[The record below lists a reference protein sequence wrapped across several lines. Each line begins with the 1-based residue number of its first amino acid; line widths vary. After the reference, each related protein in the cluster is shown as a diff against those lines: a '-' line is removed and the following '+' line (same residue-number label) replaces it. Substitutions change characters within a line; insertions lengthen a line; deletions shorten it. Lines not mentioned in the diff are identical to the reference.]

1 MIKRTDIWKYAIGD
15 KCPSFICARKHEPE
29 NKKNNFGNA
38 DIRIVFAHF
47 KYKPSHIGNNG

>member
-29 NKKNNFGNA
+29 NKKSNFGNA